1 MSDENPIL
9 VERRSNGI
17 AVVKLNR
24 PQALNALTIELIQQL
39 RAAFTALDQDP
50 DCRVIVLAAEGR
62 GFSAGL
68 DLKVMN
74 GKVMEPVWGMW
85 LQELY
90 AGTPGVMRRTRQ
102 PIIAAM
108 QGVAVGA
115 GFAISL
121 GADIRIAGRSAKFMN
136 GAIKIGLSGG
146 ETGLSYHLPRLIGA
160 GRAFEIM
167 LTGRTV
173 LAEEALAIGLVAK
186 VVDDAEVFDEAIKTA
201 ELIAQNTRYSVTKTK
216 QLMWQNLEAP
226 SLDAAVELENH
237 VQGVA
242 MMTGDFAEALRA
254 FVEKRPPK
262 FSDQ

>member
-1 MSDENPIL
+1 MSQENPVL
-9 VERRSNGI
+9 VERRANGV
-17 AVVKLNR
+17 AVVRLNR

-39 RAAFTALDQDP
+39 RAAFTALDQD
-50 DCRVIVLAAEGR
+50 DTCRVIVLAAEGR

-74 GKVMEPVWGMW
+74 DQRIEPVWGMW

-102 PIIAAM
+102 PIVAAM
-108 QGVAVGA
+108 RGAAVGA

-121 GADIRIAGRSAKFMN
+121 GADIRIAGKSAKFMN
-136 GAIKIGLSGG
+136 GAIRIGLSAG

-173 LAEEALAIGLVAK
+173 LADEALAIGLVAK
-186 VVDDAEVFDEAIKTA
+186 VVDDDDVFDEAVRTA
-201 ELIAQNTRYSVTKTK
+201 ELIAQNNRYAVTKTK

-242 MMTGDFAEALRA
+242 MLTQDFAEALQA

-262 FSDQ
+262 FQDR